1 MMKINIKKIKS
12 FFFKY
17 SSFISVC
24 LILLFSS
31 YLWMND
37 LSHSQDTLDK
47 RSQSLSSELPIT
59 LQNSVN
65 HRIEGLNNIGD
76 LWIKTDDPDD
86 LYNHSRYLEYISPF
100 FQLEG
105 GFLAINWINTDSI
118 ISWVY
123 PEEENKAALGKNV
136 SILKDGIYNYALN
149 DSINN
154 LSFNRTPLINLFQ
167 DQYGFATYFPL
178 VYEGNLTGLFNGV
191 FALNILF
198 DTLLNGSNK
207 IAGLSE
213 YSVIIIQNHSYV
225 YSYGENFT
233 IEDSFVIKTEL
244 DLLGIKLELYLR
256 PNINL
261 RKSVSIIQNS
271 QIILLGVSLSC
282 LVGILAY
289 NLKKQYDL
297 VQSILREKRIIEEAL
312 FVKQKM
318 ESLGTLAGGITHDFN
333 NILAG
338 IRGNI
343 ELILINLNEIQTQN
357 KDPTSNILLND
368 CFDGLSEIQ
377 GLINRSIR
385 LNRQI
390 TEFSKNPTYDF
401 DILNVNSTI
410 KDSLKSFSK
419 MIDQRISLKTDFI
432 EEKLYLLGDKA
443 RFNQLLLNL
452 IINARDAILLKDFSE
467 STKAEITIKTRI
479 IPKKDSLGTKKELKI
494 QFEKNQ
500 IELNREFDIDICVQD
515 TGIGIPPENLDKIFD
530 PFFTTK
536 DKSRGTG
543 LGLTIAYNVAQF
555 MDGAIKVESK
565 EGVGTKIRIIFPLIL
580 NSSINKSLIQNETE
594 NTKKITYQNLGKI
607 NILLIEDERLV
618 YESLTKYLKNSD
630 AKVISSQNGNDGFE
644 LFKQN
649 YQELDLV
656 ILDINLP
663 GLNGVE
669 LYYKIKEILPHIS
682 VLFITGYSEYKI
694 PEPDKFDLGILAKPF
709 SLNELSR
716 KLDSFSSLKKSDLE
730 K

>member
-1 MMKINIKKIKS
+1 MKININKIKS
-12 FFFKY
+12 FFVKN
-17 SSFISVC
+17 SSFISVG

-31 YLWMND
+31 YLWIND
-37 LSHSQDTLDK
+37 LSHSQEDLNI
-47 RSQSLSSELPIT
+47 RSQSLSSELALT
-59 LQNSVN
+59 LQNAVD

-76 LWIKTDDPDD
+76 LWLKTDDPDD
-86 LYNHSRYLEYISPF
+86 LYNHSRYLEYITPY
-100 FQLEG
+100 FQLAG
-105 GFLAINWINTDSI
+105 GFFAINWISTDSI

-123 PEEENKAALGKNV
+123 PEEENQAALGKNV
-136 SILKDGIYNYALN
+136 SILADGIYNYALN
-149 DSINN
+149 NSINN
-154 LSFNRTPLINLFQ
+154 LSFDRTPLINLFQ

-178 VYEGNLTGLFNGV
+178 VYQGNLTGLFNGV
-191 FALNILF
+191 FALNNLF
-198 DTLLNGSNK
+198 DALLNGSHMVTE
-207 IAGLSE
+207 LSE
-213 YSVIIIQNHSYV
+213 YSVNIIQNHSYV

-233 IEDSFVIKTEL
+233 LEDSYIISTEL

-256 PNINL
+256 PNVNL
-261 RKSVSIIQNS
+261 RRSVSIILNS
-271 QIILLGVSLSC
+271 QIIILGVSVSC

-289 NLKKQYDL
+289 NLQKQYNL
-297 VQSILREKRIIEEAL
+297 VQSTLEEKKKIEEAL

-343 ELILINLNEIQTQN
+343 ELILINLNEIQSQN
-357 KDPTSNILLND
+357 KDPSSNILIND
-368 CFDGLSEIQ
+368 CFDDLSEIQ

-401 DILNVNSTI
+401 DILNVNLTI
-410 KDSLKSFSK
+410 QDSLKSFSK

-432 EEKLYLLGDKA
+432 QEKAYILGDKA

-452 IINARDAILLKDFSE
+452 LINARDAILLNDFSE
-467 STKAEITIKTRI
+467 SSKPKISIITQK
-479 IPKKDSLGTKKELKI
+479 IPKERSLETKKEIKI

-500 IELNREFDIDICVQD
+500 IKLNREYNIEIIVQD
-515 TGIGIPPENLDKIFD
+515 SGIGIPPENLDKIFD

-543 LGLTIAYNVAQF
+543 LGLTIVYNVAQF
-555 MDGAIKVESK
+555 MDGSIKVESK
-565 EGVGTKIRIIFPLIL
+565 EGVGTKIKLDFPLIL
-580 NSSINKSLIQNETE
+580 NASINKNIIQSTTE
-594 NTKKITYQNLGKI
+594 NTKKMSYQNLDRI
-607 NILLIEDERLV
+607 NILLIEDEKLI
-618 YESLTKYLKNSD
+618 YESLIKYLENSK
-630 AKVISSQNGNDGFE
+630 AKVTSAQNGNDGFT

-649 YQELDLV
+649 YKELDLV

-669 LYYKIKEILPHIS
+669 LYYKIKEILPKIS

-694 PEPDKFDLGILAKPF
+694 PEPDKFDLGVLAKPF
-709 SLNELSR
+709 SFNELAR
-716 KLDSFSSLKKSDLE
+716 KFNLFSSLKENDTE